1 MVIVTNK
8 NPEDG
13 SKNLLV
19 YGHNNMQIK
28 EGDEWKAAFT
38 TYLGVY
44 EPVVMYFGLT
54 NSLATFQAMM
64 NDILRDLID
73 KEEVTVYIN
82 DILVGTNSEQGY
94 EELVEEILRRMEEND
109 LYIKLEKCIW
119 KAREIDF
126 LGLVWG

>member
-1 MVIVTNK
+1 MTNK

-28 EGDEWKAAFT
+28 EGDEWKAAFIT
-38 TYLGVY
+38 HLGVY

-64 NDILRDLID
+64 NNILKDLID
-73 KEEVTVYIN
+73 KKEVTVYIN
-82 DILVGTNSEQGY
+82 DILVGTDSEQGH

-109 LYIKLEKCIW
+109 LYIKPEECT
-119 KAREIDF
+119 
-126 LGLVWG
+126 